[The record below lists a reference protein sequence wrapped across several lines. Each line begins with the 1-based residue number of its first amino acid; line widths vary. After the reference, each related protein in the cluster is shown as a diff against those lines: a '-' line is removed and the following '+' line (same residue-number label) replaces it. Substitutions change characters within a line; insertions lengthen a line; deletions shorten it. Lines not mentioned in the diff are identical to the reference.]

1 MLLML
6 ARNPWLRSLPLAR
19 IVSDRNELPSGCAS
33 RHAQSQVKGQ
43 QCAATKPSTHTPVG
57 HSKVESH
64 FLRRYIHFITVVPT
78 VLRSDVTCCRCW
90 DIAGKHAN
98 LEDMPRLVVVLVV
111 VAGTVIGRV

>member
-1 MLLML
+1 MPGLCQTEMSWRRVVRL
-6 ARNPWLRSLPLAR
+6 AMRSHRSKVNNVPL
-19 IVSDRNELPSGCAS
+19 
-33 RHAQSQVKGQ
+33 Q
-43 QCAATKPSTHTPVG
+43 KPSTHTPVA

-64 FLRRYIHFITVVPT
+64 FLRRYIHFITVIPT